1 MATPRA
7 GRRLLPAVFVTLA
20 LGCSGGSGSPGTDSG
35 TIRDTGT
42 GVDTGMTGSCGRL
55 GNFCCSATPHCDS
68 DMSCGREGTCCLNA
82 TGSCGSVDDCCGRL
96 DCVAGSCC
104 APSGGSCTTADQCC
118 GEMICNGGFC
128 ELPAAGCGH
137 RGEACCEGDG
147 CLSGFTCAGGG
158 CIACGGD
165 SEPCCRPPSACDDG
179 FVCGMGRCTAAVDC
193 GGDGQT
199 CCAGDVCT
207 GALACEAGVCTTAT
221 PPPPPPT
228 ECGYATCGECT
239 ANYPCGFCGD
249 TGSCM
254 VGSGTGPDTGSCTD
268 WKWLESDCTVAPPPP
283 PTCTASTCD
292 GCVGSTGCGFCGDT
306 GSCAAG
312 SSTGPSAGSC
322 TDWKWLALDC
332 APPPTCVHSDCGS
345 CTGEYP
351 CGFCGDTSS
360 CQAGSSAGPDT
371 GSCTDWKWLVSECT
385 APDPCVGASTCGGC
399 TDILECGYCASTS
412 SCVVGGPTG
421 PSTGSCADWIYTGS
435 ECTCAPVTSS
445 CTAAADC
452 CTGLSCR
459 AGATFGARCC
469 VEAAA
474 SCTTGADCCGYMDCV
489 GGTCACR
496 VAGRACLDTGD
507 CCSGTC
513 TAGRCG

>member
-68 DMSCGREGTCCLNA
+68 DMSCGREGTCCVNA

-268 WKWLESDCTVAPPPP
+268 WKWL
-283 PTCTASTCD
+283 
-292 GCVGSTGCGFCGDT
+292 
-306 GSCAAG
+306 
-312 SSTGPSAGSC
+312 
-322 TDWKWLALDC
+322 
-332 APPPTCVHSDCGS
+332 
-345 CTGEYP
+345 
-351 CGFCGDTSS
+351 
-360 CQAGSSAGPDT
+360 
-371 GSCTDWKWLVSECT
+371 VSECT